1 MIIIII
7 IIILI
12 IIIIILIITIM
23 DRFREK
29 KKTALCFL
37 YLSSGVILVF
47 CSLLAEDVII
57 MANDAI
63 FKSLLSCLLVLGIS
77 LATAAAPIA
86 TEFCVDLC
94 RPVSEENI
102 GNLSKAE
109 IGVLELNDQKRPANL
124 CISGSW
130 LTLWF
135 NLVALVFFLA
145 FQIPGVRNSPLSQQ
159 ESTVVPLFTNRG
171 TAVLSSSSKS
181 I

>member
-1 MIIIII
+1 MIIIIN
-7 IIILI
+7 
-12 IIIIILIITIM
+12 LIITIM

-47 CSLLAEDVII
+47 CSLLVEDVII

-102 GNLSKAE
+102 GNLSKTD
-109 IGVLELNDQKRPANL
+109 IGVQVWFWSLTIKRDL
-124 CISGSW
+124 LI
-130 LTLWF
+130 F
-135 NLVALVFFLA
+135 VFQAL
-145 FQIPGVRNSPLSQQ
+145 G
-159 ESTVVPLFTNRG
+159 
-171 TAVLSSSSKS
+171 
-181 I
+181 

>member
-1 MIIIII
+1 M
-7 IIILI
+7 I

-102 GNLSKAE
+102 GNLSKTE
-109 IGVLELNDQKRPANL
+109 IGVQVWFWSLMIKRDL
-124 CISGSW
+124 LI
-130 LTLWF
+130 F
-135 NLVALVFFLA
+135 VFQAL
-145 FQIPGVRNSPLSQQ
+145 G
-159 ESTVVPLFTNRG
+159 
-171 TAVLSSSSKS
+171 
-181 I
+181 

>member
-7 IIILI
+7 IIN
-12 IIIIILIITIM
+12 LIITIM

-47 CSLLAEDVII
+47 CSLLVEDVII

-102 GNLSKAE
+102 GNLSKTE
-109 IGVLELNDQKRPANL
+109 IGVQVWFWSLMIKRDL
-124 CISGSW
+124 LI
-130 LTLWF
+130 F
-135 NLVALVFFLA
+135 VFQAL
-145 FQIPGVRNSPLSQQ
+145 G
-159 ESTVVPLFTNRG
+159 
-171 TAVLSSSSKS
+171 
-181 I
+181 

>member
-7 IIILI
+7 IIN
-12 IIIIILIITIM
+12 LIITIM

-47 CSLLAEDVII
+47 CSLLVEDVII

-102 GNLSKAE
+102 GNLSKTD
-109 IGVLELNDQKRPANL
+109 IGVQVWFWSLTIKRDL
-124 CISGSW
+124 LI
-130 LTLWF
+130 F
-135 NLVALVFFLA
+135 VFQAL
-145 FQIPGVRNSPLSQQ
+145 G
-159 ESTVVPLFTNRG
+159 
-171 TAVLSSSSKS
+171 
-181 I
+181 

>member
-1 MIIIII
+1 
-7 IIILI
+7 
-12 IIIIILIITIM
+12 M

-37 YLSSGVILVF
+37 YLSSGLILVF
-47 CSLLAEDVII
+47 CSLLTEDMII

-102 GNLSKAE
+102 G
-109 IGVLELNDQKRPANL
+109 
-124 CISGSW
+124 SW

-145 FQIPGVRNSPLSQQ
+145 FQIPGVGVRWLNYILPLSTL
-159 ESTVVPLFTNRG
+159 TVLPLILVVKEPNREG
-171 TAVLSSSSKS
+171 S
-181 I
+181 

>member
-1 MIIIII
+1 
-7 IIILI
+7 
-12 IIIIILIITIM
+12 M

-47 CSLLAEDVII
+47 CSLLVEDVII

-102 GNLSKAE
+102 GNLSKTE
-109 IGVLELNDQKRPANL
+109 IGVQVWFWSLMIKRDL
-124 CISGSW
+124 LI
-130 LTLWF
+130 F
-135 NLVALVFFLA
+135 VFQAL
-145 FQIPGVRNSPLSQQ
+145 G
-159 ESTVVPLFTNRG
+159 
-171 TAVLSSSSKS
+171 
-181 I
+181 